1 MDLEL
6 LKAASA
12 GNGSLPVIVVT
23 AFPSVPTA
31 IEAVRCAVVD
41 YLVKPFDFDQL
52 VRAVRQALKAR
63 SAARMLESLRS
74 VLGDGGTVAQ
84 IARRA
89 ATPGNGHASDALTP
103 REREIVS
110 ALATG
115 QRVGS
120 IAERLGVSEHTV
132 RNHLKAVYR
141 KLDVHS
147 QVELLS
153 RFRTANP
160 RFDDFPDRRARMA
173 WAVWKHK
180 PDQFEKFHDWL
191 LTGFDIFLIYFYLL
205 CFYYM
210 QVIAAPRFLGRHGQ
224 DDRYEEKCDLQDSD
238 STRRRTQEDTRHFIR
253 NTTEILLCCAPLSDI
268 SRGRS

>member
-1 MDLEL
+1 MTLPARLLLADDEETFRNSVAVLLRREGYVCDVASSADEAIEKLSENAYDLLITDLRMPGNTDLEL
-6 LKAASA
+6 LKASASSNA
-12 GNGSLPVIVVT
+12 VLPVIVVT
-23 AFPSVPTA
+23 AYPSVPTA

-63 SAARMLESLRS
+63 NAARMLESLRS
-74 VLGDGGTVAQ
+74 VLGDGGTIAQ

-89 ATPGNGHASDALTP
+89 ATSTNGHAADALTP

-110 ALATG
+110 ALSTG
-115 QRVGS
+115 QRVGA

-153 RFRTANP
+153 R
-160 RFDDFPDRRARMA
+160 
-173 WAVWKHK
+173 W
-180 PDQFEKFHDWL
+180 
-191 LTGFDIFLIYFYLL
+191 
-205 CFYYM
+205 
-210 QVIAAPRFLGRHGQ
+210 
-224 DDRYEEKCDLQDSD
+224 
-238 STRRRTQEDTRHFIR
+238 RTQAQR
-253 NTTEILLCCAPLSDI
+253 A
-268 SRGRS
+268 

>member
-1 MDLEL
+1 MTLPARLLLADDEETFRNSVAVLLRREGYVCDVASTADEAIEKLSENAYDLLITDLRMPGNTDLEL
-6 LKAASA
+6 LKAAAASS
-12 GNGSLPVIVVT
+12 GVLPVIVVT
-23 AFPSVPTA
+23 AYPSVPTA

-63 SAARMLESLRS
+63 SAARMLESLRT

-89 ATPGNGHASDALTP
+89 ATATNGHAADALTP

-110 ALATG
+110 ALSTG
-115 QRVGS
+115 QRVGA

-153 RFRTANP
+153 R
-160 RFDDFPDRRARMA
+160 
-173 WAVWKHK
+173 W
-180 PDQFEKFHDWL
+180 
-191 LTGFDIFLIYFYLL
+191 
-205 CFYYM
+205 
-210 QVIAAPRFLGRHGQ
+210 
-224 DDRYEEKCDLQDSD
+224 
-238 STRRRTQEDTRHFIR
+238 RTQAHARE
-253 NTTEILLCCAPLSDI
+253 
-268 SRGRS
+268 

>member
-1 MDLEL
+1 MTPPARLLLADDEETFRNSVAVLLRREGYLCDVASTADEAIERLTENPYDLLITDLRMPGNMDLEL
-6 LKAASA
+6 LKAAA
-12 GNGSLPVIVVT
+12 TGNSVLPVIVVT
-23 AFPSVPTA
+23 AYPSVPTA

-52 VRAVRQALKAR
+52 LKAVRQALKAR
-63 SAARMLESLRS
+63 KAARMLESLRN
-74 VLGDGGTVAQ
+74 VLGDGGTIAH

-89 ATPGNGHASDALTP
+89 ATPTNGHTADALTP

-115 QRVGS
+115 QRVGA

-153 RFRTANP
+153 R
-160 RFDDFPDRRARMA
+160 
-173 WAVWKHK
+173 W
-180 PDQFEKFHDWL
+180 
-191 LTGFDIFLIYFYLL
+191 
-205 CFYYM
+205 
-210 QVIAAPRFLGRHGQ
+210 
-224 DDRYEEKCDLQDSD
+224 
-238 STRRRTQEDTRHFIR
+238 RTQAQR
-253 NTTEILLCCAPLSDI
+253 A
-268 SRGRS
+268 